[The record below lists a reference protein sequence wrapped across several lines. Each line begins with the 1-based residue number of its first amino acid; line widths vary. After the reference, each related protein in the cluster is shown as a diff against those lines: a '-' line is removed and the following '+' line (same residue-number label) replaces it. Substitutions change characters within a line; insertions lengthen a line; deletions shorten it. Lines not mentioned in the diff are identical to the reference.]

1 MGALF
6 DTVRSSVTA
15 RQAAEMYGMEFGR
28 NRRAR
33 CPWHDDKRPDLAFYD
48 GRCYCHACHSGGDSV
63 ALTAQLYGLTP
74 LEAAQKLN
82 ADFRLGADEKSC
94 APPEGPSRAE
104 LRRRLEDWRRKR
116 FSFVCE
122 VERAARERLEKSARA
137 AVASAEDGDAM
148 WAALD
153 LRALRA
159 LALAQDE
166 LELLHV
172 ATEEELQVMRSE
184 CDRRISE

>member
-6 DTVRSSVTA
+6 DAVRAAVTA

-33 CPWHDDKRPDLAFYD
+33 CPWHDDRRPDLAFYD
-48 GRCYCHACHSGGDSV
+48 GRCYCHACHSGGDAI

-74 LEAAQKLN
+74 LDAARKLN
-82 ADFRLGADEKSC
+82 ADFRLGADEENYTL
-94 APPEGPSRAE
+94 PEGLSKAE
-104 LRRRLEDWRRKR
+104 LRRELEEWRRKR
-116 FSFVCE
+116 FSKVCA
-122 VERAARERLEKSARA
+122 VERAAREQLEQ
-137 AVASAEDGDAM
+137 GG
-148 WAALD
+148 ALD
-153 LRALRA
+153 MNALRA

-184 CDRRISE
+184 CH